1 MAGRL
6 RRAATHRRR
15 EGGGAVATLPP
26 AKRRKQHDAAQ
37 GRVGGD
43 QGARRAMA
51 RGGRRRLPRQCAAR
65 ADRARWSPHRR
76 MTVVNARFPW
86 VLFLPLASI
95 TEAVGLLLLLS
106 GRGIGWAAVLAPAI
120 GFLAMRG
127 PVRPR
132 FEFMDEG
139 VIFRR
144 SGQSPLLP
152 WDEIASVGLV
162 KAGGRTVLAYR
173 LKPGVA
179 GRKRDPPARGL
190 RAKGLQFAGGHF
202 FDPMACRPPQLPQLF
217 EAHLKPG

>member
-1 MAGRL
+1 
-6 RRAATHRRR
+6 
-15 EGGGAVATLPP
+15 
-26 AKRRKQHDAAQ
+26 
-37 GRVGGD
+37 
-43 QGARRAMA
+43 
-51 RGGRRRLPRQCAAR
+51 
-65 ADRARWSPHRR
+65 

-86 VLFLPLASI
+86 VLFLPLASM
-95 TEAVGLLLLLS
+95 TEVGGVLLLLS
-106 GRGIGWAAVLAPAI
+106 GRGIGWAAVLAPVI

-152 WDEIASVGLV
+152 WDEIAAVGLV

-179 GRKRDPPARGL
+179 VMKRHPGAGFL
-190 RAKGLQFAGGHF
+190 RAKGLDFDGGYF
-202 FDPMACRPPQLPQLF
+202 VDQMTASPQEILDLF
-217 EAHLKPG
+217 QAHLAEG